1 MLIVFR
7 ESLAQFQPVIM
18 LIFILVWGLLS
29 GLAASTASADIN
41 ANFYYLTLDPN
52 ATITMQAD
60 SSKFQ
65 SVQVVPSSS
74 NALVIPGNVQA
85 IWPAL
90 QNNQGI
96 MQTVVANQGSIGE
109 WFYIG
114 LEFCCT
120 PEDWQADKAQ
130 QVYPGDC
137 IITKYQLINAN
148 TGVYNVT
155 WKVERGHSGTQAG
168 EISFTAESFFY
179 PLEHPTP
186 GGQSPFNKALFA
198 IETQGGS
205 KWDFGPV
212 QWDQVTIQAD
222 TTRSDWCFKPTN
234 NTDFQHYLS
243 TPTVFIS
250 DNEVICEY
258 CLLILGDTKPPATLS
273 SLETTS
279 HTEPGP
285 TTQDLI
291 FSPTTSLTAAVFVYN
306 REPPL
311 PTPNTSGPAD
321 APTSTPS
328 NGLPDPSY
336 SALPVSWESANN
348 HYSSYNSIQMSK
360 YTVVLEADLESVF
373 GTTTIA
379 TVDGDS
385 ALTTITTD
393 NYKAWATAYAA
404 AHGNGTGNSTIAN
417 GDQDSVHLI
426 PMSLPWLMA
435 MLVIMSSVIVGA
447 AAYFIYRPRLRE
459 VS

>member
-1 MLIVFR
+1 MLIVFQ
-7 ESLAQFQPVIM
+7 ESLAQFQTMIM
-18 LIFILVWGLLS
+18 SIFILVWGLLS
-29 GLAASTASADIN
+29 GLAASTTSTDIN
-41 ANFYYLTLDPN
+41 ANFFYLTIDPN
-52 ATITMQAD
+52 ATITE
-60 SSKFQ
+60 FQ
-65 SVQVVPSSS
+65 SIQVVPPSS
-74 NALVIPGNVQA
+74 NALIIPGNVQA

-120 PEDWQADKAQ
+120 PKDWQADKAQ
-130 QVYPGDC
+130 QVYPGDR
-137 IITKYQLINAN
+137 ITTKYQLMSAN

-155 WKVERGHSGTQAG
+155 WKVERGYSGIQAG
-168 EISFTAESFFY
+168 EMSFTTESFFN
-179 PLEHPTP
+179 PQEHPTH
-186 GGQSPFNKALFA
+186 GGQGPFNKALFA

-212 QWDQVTIQAD
+212 QWDQITIQAD
-222 TTRSDWCFKPTN
+222 TTRSDWCFKPVN

-250 DNEVICEY
+250 DNQVICEY
-258 CLLILGDTKPPATLS
+258 SSLILGDAKPPTALS

-279 HTEPGP
+279 HTEPGS

-291 FSPTTSLTAAVFVYN
+291 FSPITSPTAAVFVY
-306 REPPL
+306 RRGPPL

-321 APTSTPS
+321 APTSTLS

-336 SALPVSWESANN
+336 SALPASWKSANN
-348 HYSSYNSIQMSK
+348 YYSSYNSIQMSK
-360 YTVVLEADLESVF
+360 YAVALEADLKSVF
-373 GTTTIA
+373 GTTTIT

-404 AHGNGTGNSTIAN
+404 AHGNGTGNSTIAD
-417 GDQDSVHLI
+417 GDQDPVHLI

-435 MLVIMSSVIVGA
+435 MLVVMSSVIVGA
-447 AAYFIYRPRLRE
+447 AAFFIYRPRQRE

>member
-7 ESLAQFQPVIM
+7 GSLAQFQTMIM
-18 LIFILVWGLLS
+18 LILILLWGLLS
-29 GLAASTASADIN
+29 GIAASTASVDIN
-41 ANFYYLTLDPN
+41 ANFSYLTLDPN
-52 ATITMQAD
+52 ATITN
-60 SSKFQ
+60 FE
-65 SVQVVPSSS
+65 SVQVVPRSSS
-74 NALVIPGNVQA
+74 ALVIPGNVQA
-85 IWPAL
+85 VWPAL

-120 PEDWQADKAQ
+120 PKDWQADKAQ
-130 QVYPGDC
+130 QVYPGDR
-137 IITKYQLINAN
+137 ITTKYQLMSAN

-155 WKVERGHSGTQAG
+155 WKVERGYFGIQAG
-168 EISFTAESFFY
+168 EMFFTAESFFN
-179 PLEHPTP
+179 PQEHPTP
-186 GGQSPFNKALFA
+186 GGQGPFNKALFA

-212 QWDQVTIQAD
+212 QWDQITIQAD
-222 TTRSDWCFKPTN
+222 TTSSDWCFKPIN

-243 TPTVFIS
+243 SPTVFFS
-250 DNEVICEY
+250 DNQVICEY
-258 CLLILGDTKPPATLS
+258 SSLILGDTKPPTALS
-273 SLETTS
+273 SLSIS

-291 FSPTTSLTAAVFVYN
+291 LSPTTSPTAAVFVHR

-311 PTPNTSGPAD
+311 PTTNFAGPGD
-321 APTSTPS
+321 TPTSTLS

-336 SALPVSWESANN
+336 SALLASLESANN
-348 HYSSYNSIQMSK
+348 HYSSYNSIRMSK
-360 YTVVLEADLESVF
+360 YTVALEVDLKSVF
-373 GTTTIA
+373 GTTTIT

-404 AHGNGTGNSTIAN
+404 AHRNETGNSTNAN
-417 GDQDSVHLI
+417 GDEDTVRLI
-426 PMSLPWLMA
+426 PLSLPWLMA
-435 MLVIMSSVIVGA
+435 MLVVISTLIMA
-447 AAYFIYRPRLRE
+447 AAAFFIYRPRQM
-459 VS
+459 VIS

>member
-1 MLIVFR
+1 MLVVFR
-7 ESLAQFQPVIM
+7 ESLAQFQTMIM

-29 GLAASTASADIN
+29 GLAASTTSTDIN
-41 ANFYYLTLDPN
+41 ANFFYLTLDPN
-52 ATITMQAD
+52 ATITT
-60 SSKFQ
+60 FQ
-65 SVQVVPSSS
+65 SIQVVPRSS

-85 IWPAL
+85 VWPAL

-120 PEDWQADKAQ
+120 WWKTFEVTKLTCIKHADLKTGKLIKLNKADNNVDKNT
-130 QVYPGDC
+130 VYPGDR
-137 IITKYQLINAN
+137 ITTKYQLMSAN

-155 WKVERGHSGTQAG
+155 WKVERGQSGIQAG
-168 EISFTAESFFY
+168 ETFFTAESSFD
-179 PLEHPTP
+179 PQEHRKSFGTP
-186 GGQSPFNKALFA
+186 SFAMQSLWPRITSGGQGLFNKALFA

-212 QWDQVTIQAD
+212 QWDQITIQAD

-243 TPTVFIS
+243 TPTVFVS
-250 DNEVICEY
+250 DNQVICEY
-258 CLLILGDTKPPATLS
+258 SSMILGDTEPPTALS
-273 SLETTS
+273 SLETIS

-291 FSPTTSLTAAVFVYN
+291 LSPTTSPIPAVFVY
-306 REPPL
+306 RQEPPL
-311 PTPNTSGPAD
+311 PTPSLAESGN
-321 APTSTPS
+321 APTSTLS
-328 NGLPDPSY
+328 NGLLDPSY
-336 SALPVSWESANN
+336 PALSASRELANN
-348 HYSSYNSIQMSK
+348 HYSSYDSVQMHK
-360 YTVVLEADLESVF
+360 YTVALESNLQSVF
-373 GTTTIA
+373 GTTTIT

-404 AHGNGTGNSTIAN
+404 AHGNGTDNSTIA
-417 GDQDSVHLI
+417 DAD
-426 PMSLPWLMA
+426 
-435 MLVIMSSVIVGA
+435 
-447 AAYFIYRPRLRE
+447 
-459 VS
+459 